1 MMMTCRRVLVTRTAV
16 VAVLLAAGVVVMLVL
31 LLTVVES
38 DEGARV
44 EGVDSVLMMLVGS
57 VVLDGCGTVF
67 ESTTFTLTSG

>member
-1 MMMTCRRVLVTRTAV
+1 MLVTRTAV
-16 VAVLLAAGVVVMLVL
+16 VEVLLAAGVVVMVVL

-44 EGVDSVLMMLVGS
+44 EGVDSVLMLVGS

>member
-1 MMMTCRRVLVTRTAV
+1 M
-16 VAVLLAAGVVVMLVL
+16 AVLLAAGVVVMLVL

-44 EGVDSVLMMLVGS
+44 EGVDSVLMLVGS